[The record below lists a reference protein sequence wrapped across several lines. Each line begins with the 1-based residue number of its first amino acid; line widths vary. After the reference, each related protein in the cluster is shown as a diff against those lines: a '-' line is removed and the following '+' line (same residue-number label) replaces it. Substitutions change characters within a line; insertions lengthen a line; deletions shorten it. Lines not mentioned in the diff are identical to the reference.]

1 MFEVIGIVGSLAS
14 IIALF
19 LPANSIKNRLAHA
32 AYVLVIVIVT
42 TIGYS
47 YKNKLERIESAE
59 RAATV
64 LLEDNRRNKYSSEGF
79 NMAAL
84 SFLEKYQDL
93 YPDSYARALDLCS
106 NNSCLKNQYEEGGN
120 SLNHAFAQINVSSA
134 LAGMLQGISVLSSE
148 K

>member
-14 IIALF
+14 IVALF
-19 LPANSIKNRLAHA
+19 LPANSMKNRLIHA

-64 LLEDNRRNKYSSEGF
+64 LLEDRRNKYSSRGF

>member
-19 LPANSIKNRLAHA
+19 LPANSMKNRLIHA
-32 AYVLVIVIVT
+32 TYVLVIVIVT

-64 LLEDNRRNKYSSEGF
+64 LLEDRRNKYSSEGF

-93 YPDSYARALDLCS
+93 YPDSYARALDLCN

>member
-19 LPANSIKNRLAHA
+19 LPANSMKNRLIHA
-32 AYVLVIVIVT
+32 TYVLVIVIVT

-64 LLEDNRRNKYSSEGF
+64 LLEDRRNKYSSEGF

>member
-1 MFEVIGIVGSLAS
+1 MFEVIGFVGSLAS
-14 IIALF
+14 IVALF
-19 LPANSIKNRLAHA
+19 LPANSMKNRLIHA

-64 LLEDNRRNKYSSEGF
+64 LVEDRWNKYSSEGF

-93 YPDSYARALDLCS
+93 YPDSYTRALDLCS
-106 NNSCLKNQYEEGGN
+106 NNRCLKNQYEEGGN
-120 SLNHAFAQINVSSA
+120 SLNHAYAQINVSSA
-134 LAGMLQGISVLSSE
+134 LTGMLQGISVLSSE
-148 K
+148 E

>member
-19 LPANSIKNRLAHA
+19 LPANSMKNRLIHA
-32 AYVLVIVIVT
+32 TYVLVIVIVT

-64 LLEDNRRNKYSSEGF
+64 LLEDRRNKYSSEGF

-93 YPDSYARALDLCS
+93 YPDSYARALDLCN

-134 LAGMLQGISVLSSE
+134 LAGMLQGISVL
-148 K
+148 

>member
-1 MFEVIGIVGSLAS
+1 VFEVIGIVGSLSS
-14 IIALF
+14 IVALF
-19 LPANSIKNRLAHA
+19 LPANSMKSRFIHA

-64 LLEDNRRNKYSSEGF
+64 LVEGRRSDYTNDGF

-93 YPDSYARALDLCS
+93 YPESYIRALELCE
-106 NNSCLKNQYEEGGN
+106 NNECLKNQYKDEGN
-120 SLNHAFAQINVSSA
+120 SLNHAYAQINVSSA
-134 LAGMLQGISVLSSE
+134 LEGMLKGISILSSDE
-148 K
+148 

>member
-19 LPANSIKNRLAHA
+19 LPANSMKNRLIHA

-59 RAATV
+59 RAAAV
-64 LLEDNRRNKYSSEGF
+64 LLEDRRNKYSSEGF

>member
-1 MFEVIGIVGSLAS
+1 MFEIIGFVGSLAS
-14 IIALF
+14 IVALF
-19 LPANSIKNRLAHA
+19 LPANSMKNRLIHA

-64 LLEDNRRNKYSSEGF
+64 LVEDRWNKYSSEGF

-106 NNSCLKNQYEEGGN
+106 NNRCLKNQYEEGGN
-120 SLNHAFAQINVSSA
+120 SLNHAYAQINVSSA
-134 LAGMLQGISVLSSE
+134 LTGMLQGISVLSSE
-148 K
+148 E

>member
-14 IIALF
+14 IVALF
-19 LPANSIKNRLAHA
+19 LPANSMKNRLIHA

-64 LLEDNRRNKYSSEGF
+64 LLEDRRNKYSSGGF